1 MLTRLFLNLIK
12 SHTTNLPNRPR
23 REICLGV
30 IVVNGASLILSNL
43 SRATEC
49 RVGATLVFFAKICI
63 ALDCAC
69 SLPEISATDVR
80 APSLRVVL
88 LRQTYCVMKY
98 GSIFRVQKPCALMQA
113 LVTVFI
119 TRAYAFE

>member
-1 MLTRLFLNLIK
+1 MLTRLFLSLIK
-12 SHTTNLPNRPR
+12 PHTTNLSNRPQ
-23 REICLGV
+23 REICLAAT
-30 IVVNGASLILSNL
+30 VVNGVSLILSSL

-49 RVGATLVFFAKICI
+49 RVGATLVFFAKIRI

-88 LRQTYCVMKY
+88 LRRTYCVIKC
-98 GSIFRVQKPCALMQA
+98 GKIFRIQKLCMLMRA

-119 TRAYAFE
+119 ARAYAFE